1 MNLLIR
7 HQVTTDLT
15 VEPVTLSE
23 AKAAMKVAFTDDDTF
38 ITNLITASRLWLE
51 NYTGLAFGAKT
62 QVVTADLEAGEEWKI
77 YGGPVTTISS
87 VTFKSYVS
95 SDADTLVVDEDY
107 YVTGDMFYPMYSGRY
122 VITFVG
128 GYTTLPSDLEEDIKK
143 LTAWQYQN
151 RGINLSNEATS
162 LVDFPKLNSEFYKRV
177 VI

>member
-15 VEPVTLSE
+15 VEPVTLNE
-23 AKAAMKVAFTDDDTF
+23 AKAAMKVAFTDDDTY

-62 QVVTADLEAGEEWKI
+62 QVVTVDLVCDEEWKI
-77 YGGPVTTISS
+77 YGGPVSSITS
-87 VTFKSYVS
+87 VTYKSYIG
-95 SDADTLVVDEDY
+95 DTEETLTAGEH
-107 YVTGDMFYPMYSGRY
+107 YVLTGDMFWPLYTGRY

-162 LVDFPKLNSEFYKRV
+162 LVDFPKLNAEFYKRV